1 MTIRPVIWFFVGV
14 IVALLFMQYNP
25 PKGTNLTTVVTHVDT
40 IRYPET
46 VVLEKPRTI
55 VKRSQIVLRDTVFID
70 SLDQELKRQLSEC
83 GVKYEE
89 LLAALYQSAVGDT
102 IWSEEELSVHRDTVV
117 SNEYSLE
124 WEIGVLG
131 KLNHFEYVINTK
143 TQTINK
149 LQSLGLTAGV
159 YSPVTTVRP
168 GLALGLSYEKNVGYH
183 LSYLPRERFVVF
195 SVNKKFFRW

>member
-83 GVKYEE
+83 GVK
-89 LLAALYQSAVGDT
+89 
-102 IWSEEELSVHRDTVV
+102 
-117 SNEYSLE
+117 
-124 WEIGVLG
+124 
-131 KLNHFEYVINTK
+131 
-143 TQTINK
+143 
-149 LQSLGLTAGV
+149 
-159 YSPVTTVRP
+159 
-168 GLALGLSYEKNVGYH
+168 
-183 LSYLPRERFVVF
+183 
-195 SVNKKFFRW
+195 